1 MKSNNEFVNR
11 EMMNPFSR
19 FSFRYLKELLK
30 HKERENKMDKY
41 GNRREQKAQ
50 KNTVINGRFP
60 AKDENTLGSSEGVL
74 EQSTGSHLTAAP
86 IYQEISCLREQLNSV
101 EVVLDDLISRIHPV
115 MLDVKTLSPEV
126 PSAKPLSN
134 PISPLE
140 QDIQDLIRVARLIKD
155 RIIEVNTLVRL

>member
-30 HKERENKMDKY
+30 HKERENKMDMY

-74 EQSTGSHLTAAP
+74 ERTTGSHLTATP
-86 IYQEISCLREQLNSV
+86 IFQDISRLREQLNSV
-101 EVVLDDLISRIHPV
+101 ESVLADLVSHLYPV
-115 MLDVKTLSPEV
+115 MLDAKTLSPEV
-126 PSAKPLSN
+126 PSAKPQSD

-140 QDIQDLIRVARLIKD
+140 QDIQSLIDMARLIRE
-155 RIIEVNTLVRL
+155 RIIEVNQLVRL